1 MQAEKQHRRG
11 EQAGIIDAHRVHPFQ
26 RHGDVAVVSGAD
38 FVVPADVVP
47 AQLVARDA
55 PADVLVA
62 DGAAE
67 HRGAGAALCRFDRL
81 TADHRAFDVCE
92 DLVVRLALVV
102 VGIHVDDEKILVVAL
117 TRLPGGV
124 LEVLRGRVV
133 LGREFAHFAAGH
145 VHGRI
150 LLGSWH

>member
-1 MQAEKQHRRG
+1 GVGGVGGWGVWGVWWRG
-11 EQAGIIDAHRVHPFQ
+11 GLGGGGR
-26 RHGDVAVVSGAD
+26 
-38 FVVPADVVP
+38 
-47 AQLVARDA
+47 

-81 TADHRAFDVCE
+81 TADHRAFDVGE
-92 DLVVRLALVV
+92 DLVVRFVLVV

-124 LEVLRGRVV
+124 LEMLRGRIV
-133 LGREFAHFAAGH
+133 LGGELADFAAGH

-150 LLGSWH
+150 LLGSRR